1 MATSKVRIAARL
13 RPRLPN
19 ELHDDGVRVCH
30 GEPANASCSN
40 SNTGGAN
47 TSLNPNNSASLA
59 GANASNSSSGSASS
73 SGSFTGIAVANPRDA
88 SQVFRFP
95 YVHFFPIIHLRLRF
109 IALDCRCSRGG
120 GRRKVATEFTCSAS
134 EQRDWGR
141 AIFFW
146 LHMPHASRILRL
158 HLQAVS
164 APLTLIYGFLH
175 LIPRTH
181 IYSQIHKLLRRGR
194 DPGGDI

>member
-120 GRRKVATEFTCSAS
+120 GVPGERSLRNSHALPAS
-134 EQRDWGR
+134 N
-141 AIFFW
+141 AIRVVPFF
-146 LHMPHASRILRL
+146 LA
-158 HLQAVS
+158 AY
-164 APLTLIYGFLH
+164 A
-175 LIPRTH
+175 
-181 IYSQIHKLLRRGR
+181 
-194 DPGGDI
+194 